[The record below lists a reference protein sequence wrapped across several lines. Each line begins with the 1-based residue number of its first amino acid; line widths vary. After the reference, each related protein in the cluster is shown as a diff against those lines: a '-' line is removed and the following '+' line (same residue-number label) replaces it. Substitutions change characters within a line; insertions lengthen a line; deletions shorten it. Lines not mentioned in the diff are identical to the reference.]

1 MFVKDV
7 PPEEWYRWSAALFAG
22 EVTGLARD
30 EREADLVT
38 VRVLE
43 IFKGPPDVQSATL
56 RVPGRMWASCR
67 MARPAL
73 NERVL
78 VALNANNDTAFAPFT
93 AAHAAA
99 LRRRT
104 SGAPAAPDG
113 GAPGA
118 D

>member
-7 PPEEWYRWSAALFAG
+7 PPGEWYRWSAALFAG
-22 EVTGLARD
+22 EVTGFTRD
-30 EREADLVT
+30 DRKVDLIT

-43 IFKGPPDVQSATL
+43 IFKGPPDLQSAAL
-56 RVPGRMWASCR
+56 RVPGRMWESCR
-67 MARPAL
+67 MARPAVG
-73 NERVL
+73 ERVL

-93 AAHAAA
+93 PEHAAA

-104 SGAPAAPDG
+104 NGAPAAPDG
-113 GAPGA
+113 GAPRA